1 MILNRS
7 NWNKSDYQKFVDYLF
22 SFEDL
27 EYKNFNSKL
36 VLKNNLIGIR
46 VPILKKIA
54 KELAKGNYKEFISIM
69 NHNYHEE
76 VLIHGLILGYI
87 KDPMNYFDDYIKYMN
102 DWQSCDIT
110 ISNMKY
116 FKYNQDINYIKKYLY
131 HRVGYVILLTYY
143 IKDEYIYELY
153 NIVDNYNSDNYYVKM
168 AVAWLLSYLII
179 YDKNRAVKYLKKS
192 KLDDFTYNKGIQKAI
207 ESKKIKDKKW
217 LKDLKR

>member
-87 KDPMNYFDDYIKYMN
+87 KDPMNYFDDYIKYMD
-102 DWQSCDIT
+102 DWQSCDTT

-143 IKDEYIYELY
+143 IKDEYIDELY
-153 NIVDNYNSDNYYVKM
+153 NIVDNYNSDSYYVKM

-179 YDKNRAVKYLKKS
+179 YDKNWAVKYLKKS

>member
-7 NWNKSDYQKFVDYLF
+7 NWNKSDYQKFVNYLF

-143 IKDEYIYELY
+143 IKDEYIDELY
-153 NIVDNYNSDNYYVKM
+153 NIVDNYNSDSYYVKM

>member
-143 IKDEYIYELY
+143 IKDEYIDELY
-153 NIVDNYNSDNYYVKM
+153 NIVDNYNSDSYYVKM

>member
-143 IKDEYIYELY
+143 IKDEYIDELY

-192 KLDDFTYNKGIQKAI
+192 KLDNFTYNKGIQKAI

>member
-7 NWNKSDYQKFVDYLF
+7 NWNKSDYQKFVDFLF

-143 IKDEYIYELY
+143 IKDEYIDELY
-153 NIVDNYNSDNYYVKM
+153 NIVDNYNSDSYYVKM

>member
-54 KELAKGNYKEFISIM
+54 RELAKGNYKEFINIM

-143 IKDEYIYELY
+143 IKDEYIDELY

-217 LKDLKR
+217 LKDSKR

>member
-102 DWQSCDIT
+102 DWQSCDII

-143 IKDEYIYELY
+143 IKDEYIDELY

>member
-143 IKDEYIYELY
+143 IKDEYIDELY

-207 ESKKIKDKKW
+207 ESKKIKEKKW
-217 LKDLKR
+217 LKDSKR

>member
-7 NWNKSDYQKFVDYLF
+7 NWNKSDYQKFVDFLF

-87 KDPMNYFDDYIKYMN
+87 KDPMNYFDDYIKDMN

-143 IKDEYIYELY
+143 IKDEYIDELY

-217 LKDLKR
+217 LKDSKR

>member
-143 IKDEYIYELY
+143 IKDEYIDELY

-217 LKDLKR
+217 LKDSKR

>member
-7 NWNKSDYQKFVDYLF
+7 NWNKSDYQKFVDFLF

-87 KDPMNYFDDYIKYMN
+87 KDPMNYFDDYIKYMD
-102 DWQSCDIT
+102 DWQSCDTT

-116 FKYNQDINYIKKYLY
+116 FKDNQDINYIKKYLY

-143 IKDEYIYELY
+143 IKDEYIDELY

>member
-7 NWNKSDYQKFVDYLF
+7 NWNKSDYQKFVDFLF

-87 KDPMNYFDDYIKYMN
+87 KDPMNYFDDYIKYMD
-102 DWQSCDIT
+102 DWQSCDTT

-116 FKYNQDINYIKKYLY
+116 FKDNQDINYIKKYLY
-131 HRVGYVILLTYY
+131 HRVGYVILLHYY
-143 IKDEYIYELY
+143 IKDEYIDELY
-153 NIVDNYNSDNYYVKM
+153 NIVDNYNSDSYYVKM

-179 YDKNRAVKYLKKS
+179 YDKNRAIKYLKKS
-192 KLDDFTYNKGIQKAI
+192 KLDDCTYNKGIQKAI
-207 ESKKIKDKKW
+207 ESKKINDKKW

>member
-143 IKDEYIYELY
+143 IKDEYIDELY

-179 YDKNRAVKYLKKS
+179 YDKNRAVKYLEKS

>member
-143 IKDEYIYELY
+143 INDEYIDELY

>member
-7 NWNKSDYQKFVDYLF
+7 NWNKSDYQKFVDFLF

-87 KDPMNYFDDYIKYMN
+87 KDPMNYFDDYIKYMD
-102 DWQSCDIT
+102 DWQSCDTT

-143 IKDEYIYELY
+143 IKDEYIDELY

>member
-7 NWNKSDYQKFVDYLF
+7 NWNKSDYQKFVNYLF

-87 KDPMNYFDDYIKYMN
+87 KDPMNYFDDYIKYMD
-102 DWQSCDIT
+102 DWQSCDTT

-116 FKYNQDINYIKKYLY
+116 FRYNQDINYIKKYLY

-143 IKDEYIYELY
+143 IKDEYIDELY
-153 NIVDNYNSDNYYVKM
+153 NIVDNYNSDSYYVKM

>member
-7 NWNKSDYQKFVDYLF
+7 NWNKSDYQKFVDFLF

-143 IKDEYIYELY
+143 IKDEYIDELY

-217 LKDLKR
+217 LKDSKR

>member
-1 MILNRS
+1 M
-7 NWNKSDYQKFVDYLF
+7 
-22 SFEDL
+22 
-27 EYKNFNSKL
+27 
-36 VLKNNLIGIR
+36 IGIR

-102 DWQSCDIT
+102 DWQSCDTT

-116 FKYNQDINYIKKYLY
+116 FKYNQDINCIKKYLY

-143 IKDEYIYELY
+143 IKDEYIDELY

-217 LKDLKR
+217 LKDSKR

>member
-87 KDPMNYFDDYIKYMN
+87 KDHMNYFDDYIKYMN

-143 IKDEYIYELY
+143 INDEYIDELY

>member
-7 NWNKSDYQKFVDYLF
+7 NWNKSDYQKFVNYLF

-87 KDPMNYFDDYIKYMN
+87 KDPMNYFDDYIKYMD
-102 DWQSCDIT
+102 DWQSCDTT

-143 IKDEYIYELY
+143 IKDEYIDELY

>member
-7 NWNKSDYQKFVDYLF
+7 NWNKSDYQKFVDFLF

-143 IKDEYIYELY
+143 IKDEYIDELY
-153 NIVDNYNSDNYYVKM
+153 NIVDNYNSDSYYVKM

-217 LKDLKR
+217 LKDSKR

>member
-7 NWNKSDYQKFVDYLF
+7 NWNKSDYQKFVNYLF

-76 VLIHGLILGYI
+76 VLIHGFILGYI

-143 IKDEYIYELY
+143 IKDEYIDELY

>member
-143 IKDEYIYELY
+143 IKDEYIDELY

>member
-87 KDPMNYFDDYIKYMN
+87 KDPMNYFDDYIKYMD

-143 IKDEYIYELY
+143 IKDEYIDELY

>member
-1 MILNRS
+1 MI
-7 NWNKSDYQKFVDYLF
+7 
-22 SFEDL
+22 E
-27 EYKNFNSKL
+27 
-36 VLKNNLIGIR
+36 IR

-143 IKDEYIYELY
+143 IKDEYIDELY

>member
-87 KDPMNYFDDYIKYMN
+87 KDPMNYFDDYIKYMD
-102 DWQSCDIT
+102 DWQSCDTT

-143 IKDEYIYELY
+143 IKDEYIDELY
-153 NIVDNYNSDNYYVKM
+153 NIVDNYNSDSYYVKM

>member
-7 NWNKSDYQKFVDYLF
+7 NWNKSDYQKFVDFLF

-54 KELAKGNYKEFISIM
+54 KELAKGNYKEFVSIM

-143 IKDEYIYELY
+143 IKDEYIDELY
-153 NIVDNYNSDNYYVKM
+153 NIVDNYNSDSYYVKM

>member
-102 DWQSCDIT
+102 DWQSCDTT

-143 IKDEYIYELY
+143 IKDEYIDELY
-153 NIVDNYNSDNYYVKM
+153 NIVDNYNSDSYYVKM

>member
-1 MILNRS
+1 M
-7 NWNKSDYQKFVDYLF
+7 D
-22 SFEDL
+22 
-27 EYKNFNSKL
+27 
-36 VLKNNLIGIR
+36 
-46 VPILKKIA
+46 
-54 KELAKGNYKEFISIM
+54 
-69 NHNYHEE
+69 
-76 VLIHGLILGYI
+76 
-87 KDPMNYFDDYIKYMN
+87 
-102 DWQSCDIT
+102 DWQSCDTT

-143 IKDEYIYELY
+143 IKDEYIDELY

>member
-7 NWNKSDYQKFVDYLF
+7 NWNKSDYQKFVDFLF

-87 KDPMNYFDDYIKYMN
+87 KDPMNYFDDYIIYMN

-143 IKDEYIYELY
+143 IKDEYIDELY

>member
-7 NWNKSDYQKFVDYLF
+7 NWNKSDYQKFVDFLF

-131 HRVGYVILLTYY
+131 HRVGYVILL
-143 IKDEYIYELY
+143 
-153 NIVDNYNSDNYYVKM
+153 NYYHYR
-168 AVAWLLSYLII
+168 LFR
-179 YDKNRAVKYLKKS
+179 N
-192 KLDDFTYNKGIQKAI
+192 F
-207 ESKKIKDKKW
+207 
-217 LKDLKR
+217 

>member
-7 NWNKSDYQKFVDYLF
+7 NWNKSDYQKFVNYLF

-87 KDPMNYFDDYIKYMN
+87 KDPMNYFDDYIKYMD
-102 DWQSCDIT
+102 DWQSCDTT

-143 IKDEYIYELY
+143 IKDEYIDELY
-153 NIVDNYNSDNYYVKM
+153 NIVDNYNSDSYYVKM

>member
-7 NWNKSDYQKFVDYLF
+7 NWNKSDYQKFVDFLF

-36 VLKNNLIGIR
+36 VLKNNLIGVR

-143 IKDEYIYELY
+143 IKDEYIDELY
-153 NIVDNYNSDNYYVKM
+153 NIVDNYNSDSYYVKM

-217 LKDLKR
+217 LKDSKR

>member
-36 VLKNNLIGIR
+36 VLKNNLIEIR

-143 IKDEYIYELY
+143 IKDEYIDELY